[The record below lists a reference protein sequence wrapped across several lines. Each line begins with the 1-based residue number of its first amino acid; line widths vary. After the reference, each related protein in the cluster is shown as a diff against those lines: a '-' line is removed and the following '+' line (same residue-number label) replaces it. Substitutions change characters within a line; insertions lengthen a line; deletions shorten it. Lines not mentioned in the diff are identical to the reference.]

1 MQMDFR
7 TLRSILGLSILAIS
21 MTGCGQK
28 TDSSVE
34 KPLTAVQDDEKQR
47 EAKETGI
54 DAYIYAY
61 PLAPNADTLYTI
73 VWVDDRRSPGL
84 SARPT

>member
-1 MQMDFR
+1 MDCR

-21 MTGCGQK
+21 MTGCSQK
-28 TDSSVE
+28 TDTAVE
-34 KPLTAVQDDEKQR
+34 KPLAAVQDDVKQH

-61 PLAPNADTLYTI
+61 PLVTMEIT
-73 VWVDDRRSPGL
+73 RRVMTNTATPE
-84 SARPT
+84 